1 MALWSRASVL
11 LWPSRAR
18 CSVMYAWRA
27 WPSRMAPHSAA
38 RCPWAQERRP
48 PRPSRP
54 PRPLRQSRPRPR
66 FPSPRR
72 SLRPKRRSRPRRS
85 WPRRSWRL
93 RKSLRRPSS
102 RRRRRLRWPSC
113 EWPARTA
120 KAGREQRRS
129 RANPTKTRRRSGARS
144 RLLLLAGGLLG
155 LGGFRWHGAGEG
167 KSRCKPRLGRGR
179 LGAPVGGRHHV
190 ALHRV
195 SGHRLEIPATLL
207 ADGRG
212 LVVRQSYE
220 QVLTEKPAEHVAV
233 DEGREVAEH
242 RPHGH
247 GGLVGHQFRE
257 RRLGVLAG
265 LGHHAWPHL
274 AH

>member
-1 MALWSRASVL
+1 MALWSRESVL

-18 CSVMYAWRA
+18 CSAMSEWRA
-27 WPSRMAPHSAA
+27 WPSRMAPRSAA
-38 RCPWAQERRP
+38 RCPWALERRP
-48 PRPSRP
+48 PRPSRW
-54 PRPLRQSRPRPR
+54 SRPRPS
-66 FPSPRR
+66 FPSPSRSSRPRSRSRPRR
-72 SLRPKRRSRPRRS
+72 SWPRRS

-93 RKSLRRPSS
+93 RKSLRRPLS

-129 RANPTKTRRRSGARS
+129 RASPTRTRRSGARS

-167 KSRCKPRLGRGR
+167 KRRCNPRLGRGR

-247 GGLVGHQFRE
+247 RGFVGHQLRE